1 MKINNNFGPSGINPY
16 KRQMNKLDA
25 AATSQNKKADK
36 VEISSTAKEMQQ
48 LSQISV
54 DRKQKVEELKIQVEN
69 GTYKLDSK
77 ETAKS
82 ILNFYHKK

>member
-25 AATSQNKKADK
+25 AATAQNKKADK
-36 VEISSTAKEMQQ
+36 VEISTTAKEMQQ
-48 LSQISV
+48 LSQVSV
-54 DRKQKVEELKIQVEN
+54 ERKQKVEELKIQVEN
-69 GTYKLDSK
+69 GTYKVDSK

-82 ILNFYHKK
+82 IINFYRNK